1 MSPLAYFGTAF
12 VSLFLVVDVATNMP
26 IFLSLTEAYSA
37 SDRRKIA
44 RTALLVALG
53 IQLLFVVF
61 GNYIFGYLNIKLYSF
76 SIAGGI
82 LLSVVAMEMLFGRKT
97 RTSYQEREKREQD
110 VDEEEEKENIT
121 IVPLAIPL
129 HTGPAAIVTGMI
141 IFGKADTLILKGVF
155 VLATACVYIASM
167 FILFKSDIIFKVLRP
182 LGMKVITRVM
192 GLILLTL
199 SVQFIVNGIKD
210 AFK

>member
-1 MSPLAYFGTAF
+1 MHPLAFFGTAF

-26 IFLSLTEAYSA
+26 IFLSLTEKYSA
-37 SDRRKIA
+37 SDRRSIA

-53 IQLLFVVF
+53 IQLLFVIF

-82 LLSVVAMEMLFGRKT
+82 LLSIVAMEMLFGRKS
-97 RTSYQEREKREQD
+97 RTEYQEKEQ
-110 VDEEEEKENIT
+110 EEEKENIT

-129 HTGPAAIVTGMI
+129 HTGPAAIITGMI
-141 IFGKADTLILKGVF
+141 IFGRADTLVLKGVF
-155 VLATACVYIASM
+155 VLATVCVYLASM
-167 FILFKSDIIFKVLRP
+167 LILFKSGIIIKIFKP

-199 SVQFIVNGIKD
+199 AVQFVVNGIRE
-210 AFK
+210 ALG

>member
-1 MSPLAYFGTAF
+1 MHPLAFFGTAF

-26 IFLSLTEAYSA
+26 IFLSLTEKYSA
-37 SDRRKIA
+37 PDRRSIA

-53 IQLLFVVF
+53 IQLLSVVF

-82 LLSVVAMEMLFGRKT
+82 LLSIVAMEMLFGRKT
-97 RTSYQEREKREQD
+97 RTGYQEKEEE
-110 VDEEEEKENIT
+110 EEEEKENIT

-129 HTGPAAIVTGMI
+129 HTGPAAIITGMI
-141 IFGKADTLILKGVF
+141 IFGQANTLLLKGVF
-155 VLATACVYIASM
+155 VLATVCVYLASM
-167 FILFKSDIIFKVLRP
+167 LILFKSDIIFKIFKP

-199 SVQFIVNGIKD
+199 AVQFVVNGIRE
-210 AFK
+210 ALG

>member
-1 MSPLAYFGTAF
+1 MHALAFFGTAF

-26 IFLSLTEAYSA
+26 IFLSLTEKYSA
-37 SDRRKIA
+37 FDRRNIA
-44 RTALLVALG
+44 RKALLVALG
-53 IQLLFVVF
+53 IQLLFVIF

-97 RTSYQEREKREQD
+97 RTEYQEKEQ
-110 VDEEEEKENIT
+110 EEEKENIT

-129 HTGPAAIVTGMI
+129 HTGPASIVTGMI
-141 IFGKADTLILKGVF
+141 IFGNADTLVLKGVSI
-155 VLATACVYIASM
+155 LATVCVYLASM
-167 FILFKSDIIFKVLRP
+167 LVLLKSDIIFKIFKP

-199 SVQFIVNGIKD
+199 AVQFVVNGIKE
-210 AFK
+210 ALK

>member
-1 MSPLAYFGTAF
+1 MHPLAFFGTAF

-26 IFLSLTEAYSA
+26 IFLSLTEKYSA
-37 SDRRKIA
+37 PDRRIIA

-53 IQLLFVVF
+53 IQLLFVIF

-82 LLSVVAMEMLFGRKT
+82 LLSIVAMEMLFGRKS
-97 RTSYQEREKREQD
+97 RTEYQEKEQQ
-110 VDEEEEKENIT
+110 EEKENIT

-129 HTGPAAIVTGMI
+129 HTGPAAIITGMI
-141 IFGKADTLILKGVF
+141 IFGQADTLLLKGVF
-155 VLATACVYIASM
+155 VLATVCVYLASM
-167 FILFKSDIIFKVLRP
+167 LILFKSDIIFKIFKP

-199 SVQFIVNGIKD
+199 AVQFVVNGIKE
-210 AFK
+210 ALG

>member
-1 MSPLAYFGTAF
+1 MHPLAFFGTAF

-26 IFLSLTEAYSA
+26 IFLSLTEKYSA
-37 SDRRKIA
+37 PDRRIIA

-53 IQLLFVVF
+53 IQLLFVIF

-82 LLSVVAMEMLFGRKT
+82 LLSIVAMEMLFGRKS
-97 RTSYQEREKREQD
+97 RTEYQEKEQ
-110 VDEEEEKENIT
+110 EEEKENIT

-129 HTGPAAIVTGMI
+129 HTGPAAIITGMI
-141 IFGKADTLILKGVF
+141 IFGQADTLLLKGVF
-155 VLATACVYIASM
+155 VLATVCVYLASM
-167 FILFKSDIIFKVLRP
+167 LILFKSDIIFKIFKP

-199 SVQFIVNGIKD
+199 AVQFVVNGIKE
-210 AFK
+210 ALG

>member
-1 MSPLAYFGTAF
+1 MHPLAFFGTAF

-26 IFLSLTEAYSA
+26 IFLSLTEKYSA
-37 SDRRKIA
+37 PDRRSIA

-53 IQLLFVVF
+53 IQLLFVIF

-82 LLSVVAMEMLFGRKT
+82 LLSIVAMEMLFGRKS
-97 RTSYQEREKREQD
+97 RTEYQEKEQQ
-110 VDEEEEKENIT
+110 EEKDNIT

-129 HTGPAAIVTGMI
+129 HTGPAAIITGMI
-141 IFGKADTLILKGVF
+141 IFGKADTLVLKGAF
-155 VLATACVYIASM
+155 VIATVCVYLASM
-167 FILFKSDIIFKVLRP
+167 FILFKSGIIIKIFKP

-199 SVQFIVNGIKD
+199 AVQFVVNGIKE
-210 AFK
+210 ALK

>member
-1 MSPLAYFGTAF
+1 MHPVAYFGTVF
-12 VSLFLVVDVATNMP
+12 VSLFLVVDVATNLP
-26 IFLSLTEAYSA
+26 IFLSLTEAYSVRE
-37 SDRRKIA
+37 RRSIA
-44 RTALLVALG
+44 RRALLVALG

-61 GNYIFGYLNIKLYSF
+61 GNYIFGYLSIKLYSF

-82 LLSVVAMEMLFGRKT
+82 LLSVVAMEMLFGRKS
-97 RTSYQEREKREQD
+97 RTEYQEKEQQ
-110 VDEEEEKENIT
+110 EEKDNIT

-129 HTGPAAIVTGMI
+129 HAGPAAIITGMI

-155 VLATACVYIASM
+155 VFATVCVYLASM
-167 FILFKSDIIFKVLRP
+167 LVLLKSDIIFKIFRP

-199 SVQFIVNGIKD
+199 AVQFVVNGIRE
-210 AFK
+210 ALG

>member
-1 MSPLAYFGTAF
+1 MHPIAYFGTVF
-12 VSLFLVVDVATNMP
+12 VSLFLVVDVATNLP
-26 IFLSLTEAYSA
+26 IFLSLTEAYSKRE
-37 SDRRKIA
+37 RRSIA
-44 RTALLVALG
+44 RRALLVALG

-61 GNYIFGYLNIKLYSF
+61 GNYIFGYLSIKLYSF

-82 LLSVVAMEMLFGRKT
+82 LLSVVAMEMLFGRKS
-97 RTSYQEREKREQD
+97 RTEYQEKEQQ
-110 VDEEEEKENIT
+110 EEKDNIT

-129 HTGPAAIVTGMI
+129 HAGPAAIITGMI

-155 VLATACVYIASM
+155 VFATVCVYLASM
-167 FILFKSDIIFKVLRP
+167 VVLLKSDIIFKIFRP

-199 SVQFIVNGIKD
+199 AVQFVVNGIRE
-210 AFK
+210 ALG

>member
-1 MSPLAYFGTAF
+1 MHALAFFGTAF

-26 IFLSLTEAYSA
+26 IFLSLTEKYSA
-37 SDRRKIA
+37 LDRRNIA
-44 RTALLVALG
+44 RKALLVALG
-53 IQLLFVVF
+53 IQLLFVIF

-97 RTSYQEREKREQD
+97 RTEYQEKEQ
-110 VDEEEEKENIT
+110 EEEKENIT
-121 IVPLAIPL
+121 VVPLAIPL
-129 HTGPAAIVTGMI
+129 HTGPASIVTGMI
-141 IFGKADTLILKGVF
+141 IFGKADTLVLKSVF
-155 VLATACVYIASM
+155 VFATVCVYLASM
-167 FILFKSDIIFKVLRP
+167 LILFKSDIIFKIFKP

-199 SVQFIVNGIKD
+199 AVQFVVNGIKE
-210 AFK
+210 ALK

>member
-1 MSPLAYFGTAF
+1 MHPLAFFGTAF

-26 IFLSLTEAYSA
+26 IFLSLTEKYSA
-37 SDRRKIA
+37 PDRRIIA

-53 IQLLFVVF
+53 IQLLFVIF

-82 LLSVVAMEMLFGRKT
+82 LLSIVAMEMLFGRKS
-97 RTSYQEREKREQD
+97 RTEYQQKEQ
-110 VDEEEEKENIT
+110 EEEKENIT

-129 HTGPAAIVTGMI
+129 HTGPAAIITGMI
-141 IFGKADTLILKGVF
+141 IFGQADTLLLKGVF
-155 VLATACVYIASM
+155 VLATVCVYLASM
-167 FILFKSDIIFKVLRP
+167 LILFKSDIIFKIFKP

-199 SVQFIVNGIKD
+199 AVQFVVNGIKE
-210 AFK
+210 ALG

>member
-1 MSPLAYFGTAF
+1 MHPLAFFGTAF

-26 IFLSLTEAYSA
+26 IFLSLTEKYSA
-37 SDRRKIA
+37 PDRRIIA

-53 IQLLFVVF
+53 IQLLFVIF

-82 LLSVVAMEMLFGRKT
+82 LLSIVAMEMLFGRKS
-97 RTSYQEREKREQD
+97 RTEYQEKEQ
-110 VDEEEEKENIT
+110 EEEKENIT

-129 HTGPAAIVTGMI
+129 HTGPAAIITGMI
-141 IFGKADTLILKGVF
+141 IFGKADTLVLKGAF
-155 VLATACVYIASM
+155 VIATVCVYLASM
-167 FILFKSDIIFKVLRP
+167 FILFKSGIIIKIFKP

-199 SVQFIVNGIKD
+199 AVQFVVNGIKE
-210 AFK
+210 ALG

>member
-1 MSPLAYFGTAF
+1 MHPLAFFGTAF

-26 IFLSLTEAYSA
+26 IFLSLTEKYSA
-37 SDRRKIA
+37 SDRRSIA

-53 IQLLFVVF
+53 IQLLFVIF

-82 LLSVVAMEMLFGRKT
+82 LLSIVAMEMLFGRKS
-97 RTSYQEREKREQD
+97 RTEYQEKEQQ
-110 VDEEEEKENIT
+110 EEKDNIT

-129 HTGPAAIVTGMI
+129 HTGPAAIITGMI
-141 IFGKADTLILKGVF
+141 IFGKADTLVLKGAF
-155 VLATACVYIASM
+155 VIATVCVYLASM
-167 FILFKSDIIFKVLRP
+167 FILFKSGIIIKIFKP

-199 SVQFIVNGIKD
+199 AVQFVVNGIKE
-210 AFK
+210 ALK

>member
-1 MSPLAYFGTAF
+1 MHPLTFFGTAF

-26 IFLSLTEAYSA
+26 IFLSLTDKYSA
-37 SDRRKIA
+37 PDRRGIA
-44 RTALLVALG
+44 RRALLVALG
-53 IQLLFVVF
+53 IQLLFVIF

-97 RTSYQEREKREQD
+97 RTEYQEKEQ
-110 VDEEEEKENIT
+110 EEEKEDIT

-129 HTGPAAIVTGMI
+129 HTGPASIVTGMI
-141 IFGKADTLILKGVF
+141 IFGKADTLVLKGVF
-155 VLATACVYIASM
+155 ILANLCVYLASM
-167 FILFKSDIIFKVLRP
+167 LVLLKSDIIFKLFKP

-199 SVQFIVNGIKD
+199 AVQFVVNGIKE
-210 AFK
+210 ALK

>member
-1 MSPLAYFGTAF
+1 MHLIAYFGTVF
-12 VSLFLVVDVATNMP
+12 ISLFLVVDVATNLP

-37 SDRRKIA
+37 RDRRSIA
-44 RTALLVALG
+44 RRALVVALG

-61 GNYIFGYLNIKLYSF
+61 GNYIFGYLSIELYSF

-82 LLSVVAMEMLFGRKT
+82 LLSIVAMEMLFGRKS
-97 RTSYQEREKREQD
+97 RTEYQEKEQQ
-110 VDEEEEKENIT
+110 EEKENIT

-129 HTGPAAIVTGMI
+129 HTGPAAIITGMI
-141 IFGKADTLILKGVF
+141 IFGRADTLILKGVF
-155 VLATACVYIASM
+155 VLATVCVYLASM
-167 FILFKSDIIFKVLRP
+167 LVLLKSDIIIKIFRP

-199 SVQFIVNGIKD
+199 AVQFVVNGIKE
-210 AFK
+210 ALG

>member
-1 MSPLAYFGTAF
+1 MHALAFFGTAF

-26 IFLSLTEAYSA
+26 IFLSLTEKYSA
-37 SDRRKIA
+37 LDRRNIA
-44 RTALLVALG
+44 RKALLVALG
-53 IQLLFVVF
+53 IQLLFVIF

-97 RTSYQEREKREQD
+97 RTEYQEKEQ
-110 VDEEEEKENIT
+110 EEEKENIT
-121 IVPLAIPL
+121 VVPLAIPL
-129 HTGPAAIVTGMI
+129 HTGPASIVTGMI
-141 IFGKADTLILKGVF
+141 MFGNADTLVLKGVF
-155 VLATACVYIASM
+155 ILATVCVYLSSM
-167 FILFKSDIIFKVLRP
+167 LILLKSDIIFKIFKP

-199 SVQFIVNGIKD
+199 AVQFVVNGIKE
-210 AFK
+210 ALK